1 MKKIIVF
8 LLIFACLT
16 MAGCNPERNKS
27 YSKEITTRDIKI
39 EKVSNSLYFSFKVR
53 PQVDVNHLMITIA
66 FYDKNEYPVGART
79 KKLGKVLAGQEY
91 TIEFNENDFT
101 LTEMLAIY
109 KYKFIEADGTLWIE
123 QETHGICFE
132 HNYDDG
138 IVNKKATCGCLGETI
153 YTCKNCNYKKSEL
166 IPRTEHNWVNDKYTD
181 SIYIC
186 TKCCI
191 RCDWK
196 D

>member
-1 MKKIIVF
+1 M
-8 LLIFACLT
+8 T
-16 MAGCNPERNKS
+16 GCNPERNTS

-39 EKVSNSLYFSFKVR
+39 ERISNSLYFSFKVR
-53 PQVDVNHLMITIA
+53 PQEDVNDLMITIA
-66 FYDKNEYPVGART
+66 FYDKNDYPVGART

-101 LTEMLAIY
+101 LTEMLAIS

-123 QETHGICFE
+123 QKTHGICFE

-138 IVNKKATCGCLGETI
+138 VINKKATCSCLGETI

-166 IPRTEHNWVNDKYTD
+166 IPRIEHNWVNDKYTD

-186 TKCCI
+186 TQCCS